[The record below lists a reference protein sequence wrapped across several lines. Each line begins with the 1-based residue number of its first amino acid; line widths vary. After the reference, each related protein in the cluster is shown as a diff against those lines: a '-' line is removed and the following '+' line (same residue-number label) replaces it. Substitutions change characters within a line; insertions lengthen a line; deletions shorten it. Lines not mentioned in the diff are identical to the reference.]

1 MPSFDVTWLDVFAE
15 GPLQGNLHLVVHD
28 ADALS
33 LEVMR
38 TLSARTRLA
47 ETSFLQRAT
56 RPGATYRHRIFVP
69 GKEVPF
75 AGHPSLGAAAAHGWR
90 TGRSSGTFVQETG
103 SGLQSIEFDLGTEV
117 GRATILQNPAEFGA
131 VVDRSAVMAMVG
143 LADEA
148 AHPSLLPQWVSTGMP
163 TLVIPVRS
171 DRDLREIRF
180 NWAAN
185 PTLIAAWGVAPA
197 YNFYVCAELS
207 AGHWAA
213 RCFGEAPGTGEDP
226 ATGSAAGPLGA
237 YLRQHAG
244 TVRVTIDQGR
254 EMGSPSRLVAD
265 TTDGIRVS
273 GGVRLVGAGT
283 LDLPATLGGSE

>member
-15 GPLQGNLHLVVHD
+15 GPLQGNFHLVVHD
-28 ADALS
+28 ADVLP
-33 LEVMR
+33 LDVMR
-38 TLSARTRLA
+38 TFSARTRLA

-90 TGRSSGTFVQETG
+90 TGRLSGTFVQETG
-103 SGLQSIEFDLGTEV
+103 SGLQSIDFDLGADV
-117 GRATILQNPAEFGA
+117 GRATILQNPADFGA
-131 VVDRSAVMAMVG
+131 VADRAAVMALVG
-143 LADEA
+143 LPDDA
-148 AHPSLLPQWVSTGMP
+148 AHLDLRPQWVSTGMP
-163 TLVIPVRS
+163 TLVIPLRAEG
-171 DRDLREIRF
+171 DLGRVHVD
-180 NWAAN
+180 WAATR
-185 PTLIAAWGVAPA
+185 PLVAGWGVAPA

-213 RCFGEAPGTGEDP
+213 RCFGETPGTGEDP

-237 YLRQHAG
+237 YLRRHAG
-244 TVRVTIDQGR
+244 TPRVTIDQGR

-273 GGVRLVGAGT
+273 GGVRLVGTGT
-283 LDLPATLGGSE
+283 LDLPAMMDPMS